1 MPYSEHSCPW
11 KRHNDLIKTVI
22 IKDGVTTIGNRAFS
36 ECGLTSVTIPNT
48 VTSIGLGAFDHC
60 NSLSSVTI
68 PNSVTTIGVAAF
80 WHCSSITSI
89 TSLIQEPFNIGAV
102 FSVYDTAT
110 LYVPKGTKEKYEA
123 TPAWNL
129 FQNIVE
135 MDDKTTDIDCSF
147 VHDGKAAVTERYSLG
162 GQRVSSQQRGLNFFR
177 MSDGTVRKV
186 LVR

>member
-80 WHCSSITSI
+80 WHCI
-89 TSLIQEPFNIGAV
+89 
-102 FSVYDTAT
+102 
-110 LYVPKGTKEKYEA
+110 
-123 TPAWNL
+123 
-129 FQNIVE
+129 
-135 MDDKTTDIDCSF
+135 
-147 VHDGKAAVTERYSLG
+147 
-162 GQRVSSQQRGLNFFR
+162 
-177 MSDGTVRKV
+177 
-186 LVR
+186 